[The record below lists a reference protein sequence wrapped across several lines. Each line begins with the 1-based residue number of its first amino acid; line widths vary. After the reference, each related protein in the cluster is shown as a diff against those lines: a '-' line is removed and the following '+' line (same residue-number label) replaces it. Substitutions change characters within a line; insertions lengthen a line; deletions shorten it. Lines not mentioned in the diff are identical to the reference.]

1 MAVSSVV
8 KLYTPK
14 INAIINKSHKA
25 LEKTAE
31 YLHTEVVQ
39 AAVVPRDTGTLQNEK
54 FAVDYSQSDKGKV
67 SLVFEGPYA
76 RRLYYHPEYHFNTE
90 GYDEM
95 V

>member
-76 RRLYYHPEYHFNTE
+76 RRLYYHPEYDFNTE
-90 GYDEM
+90 G
-95 V
+95 